1 MLGIDAFAG
10 QYINTRVHDQTLISV
25 ADNRSMSVQA
35 LLPVEL
41 YSKSLMGKSARVT
54 YLQQSFRGK
63 VVAIDRQVSMGANNH
78 PAMFVQIKFA
88 TDGSLPAGLPVK
100 ISIDSN

>member
-1 MLGIDAFAG
+1 
-10 QYINTRVHDQTLISV
+10 
-25 ADNRSMSVQA
+25 MSVQA

-41 YSKSLMGKSARVT
+41 YRRSLINKSARVT
-54 YLQQSFRGK
+54 YLQQSFSGK

-78 PAMFVQIKFA
+78 PAMFLQIKFA

-100 ISIDSN
+100 INVDAN